1 MGMGFTNGGLDT
13 GALVMALI
21 KGQDAES
28 VPERQVFGVGGAWG
42 VVDIHE
48 GV

>member
-1 MGMGFTNGGLDT
+1 MGRGFTNGGLDT
-13 GALVMALI
+13 GALVTALI
-21 KGQDAES
+21 KGRDAQN
-28 VPERQVFGVGGAWG
+28 VPERQVWGAG